1 MKRWTTATGGH
12 FKDGKLPNNLL
23 FLNSFQPLSASAC
36 CLKWESYLSML
47 EAWLTFISGFQETH
61 LKQSINSVP
70 NRVAISVERSK
81 IQCSSSAE
89 REQHQQFVCLENC
102 SCHILSQ

>member
-1 MKRWTTATGGH
+1 MKWWTLHIQRWQNVQLSTPFKSIAH
-12 FKDGKLPNNLL
+12 F
-23 FLNSFQPLSASAC
+23 SSSAC

-81 IQCSSSAE
+81 I
-89 REQHQQFVCLENC
+89 
-102 SCHILSQ
+102 